1 MSKFAD
7 YLREDQRL
15 VILRVLIDM
24 PSYRSNSSILY
35 NVLDQFG
42 HSPSRDQV
50 KGELAWLAEQGLVE
64 VEDVSGLLV
73 ATLTA
78 RGQDVAK
85 GRVMV
90 PGVKR
95 PGAR

>member
-15 VILRVLIDM
+15 VILRVLCEM
-24 PSYRSNSSILY
+24 PSYTANSS
-35 NVLDQFG
+35 VLFNLLGRYG

-50 KGELAWLAEQGLVE
+50 KTELHWLDEQGLITID
-64 VEDVSGLLV
+64 DVSDVLV
-73 ATLTA
+73 AKITE
-78 RGQDVAK
+78 RGQDVAN
-85 GRVMV
+85 GRTKA

-95 PGAR
+95 PGA